1 MDAAK
6 SLIIKAS
13 CKMKI
18 FNIKN
23 KSEHS
28 AKRRT
33 RSKKLDMKYTE
44 KAKKKVSGNISRCW
58 EVTVLRVQRYTSING
73 FNSQT

>member
-18 FNIKN
+18 FNNKN
-23 KSEHS
+23 KSERS

-33 RSKKLDMKYTE
+33 RSRKLDMKYTE
-44 KAKKKVSGNISRCW
+44 KAKKKVSGNISRC
-58 EVTVLRVQRYTSING
+58 
-73 FNSQT
+73 